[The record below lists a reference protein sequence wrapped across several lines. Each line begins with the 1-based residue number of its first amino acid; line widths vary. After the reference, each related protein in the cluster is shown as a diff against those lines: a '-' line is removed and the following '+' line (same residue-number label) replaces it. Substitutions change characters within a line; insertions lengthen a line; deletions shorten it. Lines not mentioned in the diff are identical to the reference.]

1 MKLKD
6 WADRLIWA
14 TVLISVVRYAAA
26 FVASDVGQITGTPS
40 NILTFFLSLT
50 GLGMGILDTIGGGL
64 LFNGWSKVFPKAG
77 NSWSLRFKILTLCV
91 FTLVFSG
98 LFILVPF
105 TMSRLSHE
113 SVLDA
118 LGGKSSIWAW
128 VWSLMVNLIP
138 YVLIAGVFTGNKM
151 VSSLEEETYSKP
163 TGNLRESDKGDEK
176 VSSNLPANW
185 RKIRPSLSPEQVN
198 FIANNE
204 PKNIVKAFADS
215 GFEITPRTASNWRVY
230 AANELGV
237 TLYKEKSNVRKMVE
251 H

>member
-1 MKLKD
+1 MMKLKD

-64 LFNGWSKVFPKAG
+64 LFNGWSRVFPKTG
-77 NSWSLRFKILTLCV
+77 QSWSLRFKILTLCV
-91 FTLVFSG
+91 FTLIFSG

-105 TMSRLSHE
+105 TMSRLAHE
-113 SVLDA
+113 SVLNA
-118 LGGKSSIWAW
+118 LGGKSSFWSW
-128 VWSLMVNLIP
+128 VWSFMVNLIP

-151 VSSLEEETYSKP
+151 VSSLEEESSEKP
-163 TGNLRESDKGDEK
+163 TRNLPNDEKDDEK

-185 RKIRPSLSPEQVN
+185 RKIRPSLTPEQVE
-198 FIANNE
+198 FIATNE
-204 PKNIVKAFADS
+204 PKNIVKAFAES

-237 TLYKEKSNVRKMVE
+237 RLQGE
-251 H
+251 

>member
-26 FVASDVGQITGTPS
+26 FVASDVGQITGTSS

-64 LFNGWSKVFPKAG
+64 LFNGWSRVFPKTG
-77 NSWSLRFKILTLCV
+77 QSWSLRFKILTLCV
-91 FTLVFSG
+91 FTLIFSG

-105 TMSRLSHE
+105 TMSRLAHE

-118 LGGKSSIWAW
+118 LGGKSSFWSW
-128 VWSLMVNLIP
+128 VWSFMVNLIP

-151 VSSLEEETYSKP
+151 VSSLEEESTEKP
-163 TGNLRESDKGDEK
+163 ARNLPEREKSDEK

-185 RKIRPSLSPEQVN
+185 RKIRPSLTPEQVK
-198 FIANNE
+198 FIATNE
-204 PKNIVKAFADS
+204 PKNIVRAFAES

-237 TLYKEKSNVRKMVE
+237 KLQGENHE
-251 H
+251 

>member
-26 FVASDVGQITGTPS
+26 FAASDVGQITGNWS

-64 LFNGWSKVFPKAG
+64 LFNGWSRVFPKAG
-77 NSWSLRFKILTLCV
+77 STWSLRFKILTICV
-91 FTLVFSG
+91 FTLILSG

-105 TMSRLSHE
+105 TMSRLAHE

-118 LGGKSSIWAW
+118 LGGKTSFWSW

-151 VSSLEEETYSKP
+151 VSSLEEETYQKP
-163 TGNLRESDKGDEK
+163 TRNLPNEEESSEK
-176 VSSNLPANW
+176 VTSNLPANW
-185 RKIRPSLSPEQVN
+185 RKIRPSLSKEQVEY
-198 FIANNE
+198 IANNE
-204 PKNIVKAFADS
+204 PKDIVKAFAQS
-215 GFEITPRTASNWRVY
+215 GFDITPRTASNWRVY
-230 AANELGV
+230 AATELGV
-237 TLYKEKSNVRKMVE
+237 NLKDN
-251 H
+251 

>member
-26 FVASDVGQITGTPS
+26 FAASDVGQITGNWS

-64 LFNGWSKVFPKAG
+64 LFNGWSRVFPKAG
-77 NSWSLRFKILTLCV
+77 STWSLRFKILTICV
-91 FTLVFSG
+91 FTLILSG

-105 TMSRLSHE
+105 TMSRLAHE

-118 LGGKSSIWAW
+118 LGGKTSFWSW

-151 VSSLEEETYSKP
+151 VSSLEEESYQKP
-163 TGNLRESDKGDEK
+163 TRNLPPEEESSEK
-176 VSSNLPANW
+176 VSGNLPANW
-185 RKIRPSLSPEQVN
+185 RKIRPSLSKEQVEY
-198 FIANNE
+198 IANNE
-204 PKNIVKAFADS
+204 PKDIVKAFAQS
-215 GFEITPRTASNWRVY
+215 GFAITPRTASNWRVY
-230 AANELGV
+230 AATELGV
-237 TLYKEKSNVRKMVE
+237 HLKYN
-251 H
+251 

>member
-50 GLGMGILDTIGGGL
+50 GLGMGVLDTIGGGL
-64 LFNGWSKVFPKAG
+64 LFNGWSRVFPKTGHAWG
-77 NSWSLRFKILTLCV
+77 LRFKILTLCV
-91 FTLVFSG
+91 FTLIFSG

-105 TMSRLSHE
+105 TMSRLAHE

-118 LGGKSSIWAW
+118 LGGKTSFWSW
-128 VWSLMVNLIP
+128 VWSFMVNLIP

-151 VSSLEEETYSKP
+151 VSSLEEETSEKP
-163 TGNLRESDKGDEK
+163 TRNLPNREKEDEK

-185 RKIRPSLSPEQVN
+185 RKIRPSLTPEQVE
-198 FIANNE
+198 FIATNE
-204 PKNIVKAFADS
+204 PKNIVMAFAES
-215 GFEITPRTASNWRVY
+215 GFDITPRTASNWRVY
-230 AANELGV
+230 AATELGV
-237 TLYKEKSNVRKMVE
+237 KLQGEE
-251 H
+251 

>member
-26 FVASDVGQITGTPS
+26 FAASDVGEITGNWS

-50 GLGMGILDTIGGGL
+50 GLGMGVLDTIGGGL

-77 NSWSLRFKILTLCV
+77 STWSLRFKTLTVCV
-91 FTLVFSG
+91 FLLLASG

-113 SVLDA
+113 SVLSA
-118 LGGKSSIWAW
+118 LGGKSSLWAW
-128 VWSLMVNLIP
+128 AWSLMVNLIP

-163 TGNLRESDKGDEK
+163 TGNLRESDKADEK
-176 VSSNLPANW
+176 VSSNLPINW
-185 RKIRPSLSPEQVN
+185 RKIRPQLSDEQVS
-198 FIANNE
+198 FIASND
-204 PKNIVKAFADS
+204 PKDIVRAFAKS
-215 GFEITPRTASNWRVY
+215 GWEITPRTASNWRVY
-230 AANELGV
+230 AANELEV
-237 TLYKEKSNVRKMVE
+237 TLKGEN
-251 H
+251 

>member
-26 FVASDVGQITGTPS
+26 FAASDVGEITGIAS

-50 GLGMGILDTIGGGL
+50 GLGMGVLDTIGGGL
-64 LFNGWSKVFPKAG
+64 LFNGWSRVFPKTG
-77 NSWSLRFKILTLCV
+77 SSWSLRFKVLTFCV
-91 FTLVFSG
+91 FTLLISG

-113 SVLDA
+113 SVLSS
-118 LGGKSSIWAW
+118 LGGKNSLAAW
-128 VWSLMVNLIP
+128 TWSTMVNLIP

-151 VSSLEEETYSKP
+151 VSSLEVESSGEVTSKLP
-163 TGNLRESDKGDEK
+163 EGNDVPKK
-176 VSSNLPANW
+176 VTSNLPTDW
-185 RKIRPSLSPEQVN
+185 RKIRPSLSREQVN
-198 FIANNE
+198 FIASNE
-204 PKNIVKAFADS
+204 PKDIVKALHDS

-230 AANELGV
+230 AASELGIK
-237 TLYKEKSNVRKMVE
+237 LKEK
-251 H
+251 